1 MRFTLYTDKTTAQC
15 LSVLNGRLQAKETAS
30 RPALDGWID
39 RNGEF
44 SLKMTRPVAGKFTRT
59 TRLKGHLEREAGVTV
74 VRGIVPG
81 GSSKRDRIIAF
92 AALTVLGVLIAL
104 AGRPLL
110 ALLLV
115 PVGFWLYIPMAG
127 DYENGPLLLAEVQR
141 ALKAKA
147 TPPKTTKP
155 ATTNG
160 KSAAS
165 TTRPAARPAT
175 KAAPKPAT
183 PRPAPKPAAP
193 PRPLDDEDDEEDEY
207 RVDEDAQ
214 PRLM

>member
-15 LSVLNGRLQAKETAS
+15 LSAINGRLQAKETAS

-44 SLKMTRPVAGKFTRT
+44 SLKVTRPVIGKFART
-59 TRLKGHLEREAGVTV
+59 TRLKGHLERESGVTV
-74 VRGIVPG
+74 VRGVVPG
-81 GSSKRDRIIAF
+81 GSSKRERIIALI
-92 AALTVLGVLIAL
+92 ALAVLGALIGL

-127 DYENGPLLLAEVQR
+127 DYENGPLLLLEVQR
-141 ALKAKA
+141 ALKAKS
-147 TPPKTTKP
+147 TPPKP
-155 ATTNG
+155 AKGAANNG

-165 TTRPAARPAT
+165 TRPIT
-175 KAAPKPAT
+175 KATTQAGPKPAGA
-183 PRPAPKPAAP
+183 RPAPKPVPP
-193 PRPLDDEDDEEDEY
+193 PRPAPDDEDEAEVY
-207 RVDEDAQ
+207 SVDEDAQ
-214 PRLM
+214 PRLI